1 MSPAN
6 VSQAAEYYLR
16 QIQAQPTYGY
26 NQLPPQYYQ
35 QRQWP
40 FLSDRLLAEP
50 YQQPVQPY
58 YQPAAPQYYQPA
70 APQYYQPAAPQYY
83 QPAAPQYYQPAAPQ
97 YYQPP
102 VQQFYQQAMPQYYQQ
117 PVQQYYQQPQSPVS
131 QYYQPMPQYAPPGVG
146 KGYVPQLLQSWSRLF
161 W

>member
-40 FLSDRLLAEP
+40 FLSDRLLAES
-50 YQQPVQPY
+50 YQQIVQRY
-58 YQPAAPQYYQPA
+58 YQQ
-70 APQYYQPAAPQYY
+70 
-83 QPAAPQYYQPAAPQ
+83 AAPQ

-131 QYYQPMPQYAPPGVG
+131 QYYQQPMPQYAPPGVG
-146 KGYVPQLLQSWSRLF
+146 TGYNPQLLQSWNRLF